1 MTDLIQYLQYFPI
14 IIPSLLGYGTAM
26 FCGVQS
32 NSGVVVSIRPPP
44 VVFSIVWPIL
54 YIMLG
59 LSWFFS
65 RKIKTLL
72 TDIFYGS
79 LVLLLT
85 LWIIIYSCE
94 NNKLG
99 GVYILILSIVFSL
112 LSYTVGDL
120 KSKLLIVP
128 LIGLLLFATLLNVF
142 EVQLLK

>member
-1 MTDLIQYLQYFPI
+1 MTNHLQYLPI
-14 IIPSLLGYGTAM
+14 IIPSILGYGTAM

-32 NSGVVVSIRPPP
+32 SSGIVVPIRPPP

-59 LSWFFS
+59 VSWYYS

-72 TDIFYGS
+72 SDIFYGT
-79 LVLLLT
+79 LVFLLS

-120 KSKLLIVP
+120 TSQLLIVP
-128 LIGLLLFATLLNVF
+128 LIGWLLFATILNVF
-142 EVQLLK
+142 EVQLLN